1 MIKSDKKNER
11 DKSKVF
17 VYVSIIH
24 IYTLCPFVAFHI
36 YLGFKYQDV
45 FKLHTRG
52 AFRVLSVS

>member
-1 MIKSDKKNER
+1 MKGINLKYLYMFQLFIN
-11 DKSKVF
+11 
-17 VYVSIIH
+17 
-24 IYTLCPFVAFHI
+24 TLCPFVAFHI